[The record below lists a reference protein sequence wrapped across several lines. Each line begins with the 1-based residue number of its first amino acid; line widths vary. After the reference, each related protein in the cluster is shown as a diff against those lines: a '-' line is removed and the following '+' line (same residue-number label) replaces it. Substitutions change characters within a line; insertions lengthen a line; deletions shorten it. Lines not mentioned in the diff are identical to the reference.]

1 MKFLKIASLLIVLS
15 FILTACWGI
24 SYHKET
30 LVEEV
35 EALIKKEIGIDT
47 KAFIAE
53 NTIYLDIE
61 IEHSPQKQEE
71 IDKAYQSIN
80 EAFAIMT
87 RAVLSS
93 DSTIKYLIATAYS
106 KDKEMMLR
114 IGQSIDD
121 FKAYYYSR
129 ISRDDVSAR
138 SIVEI
143 EGPPFASL
151 AIEDRHSISPEEF
164 AGRLIVSAIMA
175 DIRSNPFFAA
185 SISNAHLRFLSVEN
199 NTLYLSVN
207 IDIVS
212 QARLS
217 LQSSLQKEGKNFL
230 SKYENLNIKYIK
242 VIGNRKSPILNLII
256 TKK

>member
-1 MKFLKIASLLIVLS
+1 MKILKISGLLIVLS
-15 FILTACWGI
+15 FILTSCWGI

-47 KAFIAE
+47 KAYITE

-61 IEHSPQKQEE
+61 LEYIPQKQEE
-71 IDKAYQSIN
+71 TDKTYKSIN
-80 EAFAIMT
+80 EAFAIM
-87 RAVLSS
+87 RRSVLSS
-93 DSTIKYLIATAYS
+93 DSDIKYLVATSYP
-106 KDKEMMLR
+106 KNKEIMHR

-121 FKAYYYSR
+121 FKAYHYKR
-129 ISRDDVSAR
+129 ISRDDFFSR

-143 EGPPFASL
+143 EGPQAAPS
-151 AIEDRHSISPEEF
+151 AIEDRHSINPEEF

-207 IDIVS
+207 IDIIS
-212 QARLS
+212 QARQS
-217 LQSSLQKEGKNFL
+217 LESSLLKEGKNFL
-230 SKYENLNIKYIK
+230 SKYEDLNIKYIK
-242 VIGNRKSPILNLII
+242 VTGNGKFPVLNLPLL
-256 TKK
+256 

>member
-1 MKFLKIASLLIVLS
+1 MKFLKISSLLIAIS
-15 FILTACWGI
+15 FLLTSCWGI

-30 LVEEV
+30 LVEEI

-47 KAFIAE
+47 KASIAE

-61 IEHSPQKQEE
+61 LDYSPQKQEE
-71 IDKAYQSIN
+71 IEKTYKSIN

-87 RAVLSS
+87 RSILSS
-93 DSTIKYLIATAYS
+93 DSGIKYLVATSYP
-106 KDKEMMLR
+106 KNKEIMLR
-114 IGQSIDD
+114 IGQNIDD

-129 ISRDDVSAR
+129 ISRDDFSSR

-143 EGPPFASL
+143 EGPQVAPL
-151 AIEDRHSISPEEF
+151 AIEDRHSINPEEF
-164 AGRLIVSAIMA
+164 AGRLIASAIMA

-185 SISNAHLRFLSVEN
+185 SISNAHLRFMSVEN

-207 IDIVS
+207 IDIIS
-212 QARLS
+212 QARQS

-242 VIGNRKSPILNLII
+242 VTGNGKSPILNLIV